1 MTLGIFTKDNKVDV
15 KALSDVLAGILADN
29 QAFKIQNMQLQGAI
43 VGLQKDR
50 DILIKILKIQ
60 KKYDVAAAEENRKL
74 AKKREE
80 LQMQAQSKNTVPKVT
95 KDHVGPTVKAQGS
108 PISA

>member
-1 MTLGIFTKDNKVDV
+1 MGIFGKNNKVDV

-29 QAFKIQNMQLQGAI
+29 QAFKIQNAQLQGAI
-43 VGLQKDR
+43 IGLEIDR

-60 KKYDVAAAEENRKL
+60 KKFDVAAAEENRRL

-80 LQMQAQSKNTVPKVT
+80 VALKQQSANTGPKVT
-95 KDHVGPTVKAQGS
+95 KDQVGPTVKSSGP
-108 PISA
+108 PIPA